1 MQLNKPYG
9 IVKLKGGFVVWKALV
24 FQNPIILIALF
35 IAAMFNLNSNPRL
48 FVELII
54 AMFGYLFVML
64 SADNSFGENV
74 GMCFVA
80 FILLMY
86 VIA

>member
-1 MQLNKPYG
+1 MQILWYSE
-9 IVKLKGGFVVWKALV
+9 IKGGFAMLKAIV
-24 FQNPIILIALF
+24 FQNPIVLIALF

-48 FVELII
+48 FVELVI

-64 SADNSFGENV
+64 SANNTFFENV
-74 GMCFVA
+74 GMLLVGFV
-80 FILLMY
+80 LLMY

>member
-1 MQLNKPYG
+1 M
-9 IVKLKGGFVVWKALV
+9 LKAIV
-24 FQNPIILIALF
+24 FQNPIVLIALF

-48 FVELII
+48 FVELVI

-64 SADNSFGENV
+64 SANNTFFENV
-74 GMCFVA
+74 GMLLVGFV
-80 FILLMY
+80 LLMY